1 MNLGEQILF
10 LRKNRQI
17 TQEQL
22 ARELGVTN
30 QAVSKWE
37 SGQCMPDIQLL
48 PEIAS
53 FFKVSIDELMGVKA
67 AESADDLLIHI
78 KNTLDAAK
86 PGTEYAEIMKL
97 VKALHAIAWVKE
109 SAKEDSGMPKL
120 DMDETIEH
128 AIDTEWGYSS
138 VYVPKFTATM
148 RRDCVFFAGGERMHL
163 DEADVTKI
171 SRLLKAVADRWTL
184 SVLFSIY
191 DRTYKSDDDF
201 AFYADIS
208 GDTDLDAEQL
218 KGIVEGNLSKYIYEN
233 NDKTGIRLKGEY
245 MNIPPILSVLR
256 PGI

>member
-10 LRKNRQI
+10 LRKNKQI

-48 PEIAS
+48 PEIAR
-53 FFKVSIDELMGVKA
+53 FFKVSIDELMGVST
-67 AESADDLLIHI
+67 AECEDDLLVRI
-78 KNTLDAAK
+78 KNKLDAAK
-86 PGTEYAEIMKL
+86 PGTEYAEIMKI

-109 SAKEDSGMPKL
+109 SERENSGMPKL

-128 AIDTEWGYSS
+128 AVDTEWGYSS
-138 VYVPKFTATM
+138 VSVPKFTATM
-148 RRDCVFFAGGERMHL
+148 RRDCVFFAGGERMFL
-163 DEADVTKI
+163 DDADVTKI
-171 SRLLKAVADRWTL
+171 SKLLKTVADRWAL

-191 DRTYKSDDDF
+191 DKTYKSDDEF
-201 AFYADIS
+201 ARYEDIS
-208 GDTDLDAEQL
+208 EDTDIEIGQV
-218 KGIVEGNLSKYIYEN
+218 KSIVAGNLSKLISEN
-233 NDKTGIRLKGEY
+233 DDKTGVRIKGEY

>member
-48 PEIAS
+48 PDIAR
-53 FFKVSIDELMGVKA
+53 FFKVSIDELMGVEKEEREDA
-67 AESADDLLIHI
+67 LLIRI
-78 KNTLDAAK
+78 KNALDAAK

-109 SAKEDSGMPKL
+109 SAKEGSGMPKL

-128 AIDTEWGYSS
+128 AIDSEWGFSS
-138 VYVPKFTATM
+138 VSVPKFTATM
-148 RRDCVFFAGGERMHL
+148 RRDCVFFAGGERMYL
-163 DEADVTKI
+163 DDTDVAKI
-171 SRLLKAVADRWTL
+171 SRLLKAFADRWTL

-191 DRTYKSDDDF
+191 DRTYRNDSDF
-201 AFYADIS
+201 ARFADVS
-208 GDTDLDAEQL
+208 EDTDVEVEQV
-218 KGIVEGNLSKYIYEN
+218 KSIVAGNLSKYVYVSD
-233 NDKTGIRLKGEY
+233 DKTGVRIKGEY

>member
-48 PEIAS
+48 PDIAR
-53 FFKVSIDELMGVKA
+53 FFKVSIDELMGVA
-67 AESADDLLIHI
+67 PSDRADDLLIRI

-86 PGTEYAEIMKL
+86 PGTEYDEIMKL

-109 SAKEDSGMPKL
+109 SAKENSGMPHL

-128 AIDTEWGYSS
+128 ATHSEWGYSS
-138 VYVPKFTATM
+138 VSVPKFTATM
-148 RRDCVFFAGGERMHL
+148 RRDCVFFAGGERMYL
-163 DEADVTKI
+163 DDTDVTKI

-191 DRTYKSDDDF
+191 DRTYRNDDDF
-201 AFYADIS
+201 ALYADIS
-208 GDTDLDAEQL
+208 GDTDVDAEQV
-218 KGIVEGNLSKYIYEN
+218 KSIVAGNLNKYVYEN
-233 NDKTGIRLKGEY
+233 DDKTGVRIRGEY

>member
-48 PEIAS
+48 PDIAR
-53 FFKVSIDELMGVKA
+53 FFKVSIDELMGVA
-67 AESADDLLIHI
+67 PTDRADDLLIRI

-109 SAKEDSGMPKL
+109 SAKEDSGMPQL

-128 AIDTEWGYSS
+128 AIDSEWGYSS
-138 VYVPKFTATM
+138 VSVPKFTATM
-148 RRDCVFFAGGERMHL
+148 RRDCVFFAGGERMYL
-163 DEADVTKI
+163 DDTDVTKI
-171 SRLLKAVADRWTL
+171 SRVLKAVADRWTL

-191 DRTYKSDDDF
+191 DRTYRNDDDF
-201 AFYADIS
+201 ALYTDIS
-208 GDTDLDAEQL
+208 EETDVDAEQV
-218 KGIVEGNLSKYIYEN
+218 KSIVAGNISKYVYEN
-233 NDKTGIRLKGEY
+233 DDKTGVRIRGEY

>member
-1 MNLGEQILF
+1 MF

-48 PEIAS
+48 PEIAR
-53 FFKVSIDELMGVKA
+53 FFKVSIDELMGVPVA
-67 AESADDLLIHI
+67 DCEDDLLVRI
-78 KNTLDAAK
+78 KNSLDGAK

-109 SAKEDSGMPKL
+109 SEKEDSGMPPM
-120 DMDETIEH
+120 DMNKTIEH

-138 VYVPKFTATM
+138 VSVPKFTATM
-148 RRDCVFFAGGERMHL
+148 RRDCVFFAGGERMFL
-163 DEADVTKI
+163 DDADVTKI
-171 SRLLKAVADRWTL
+171 SRLLKSVADRWAL
-184 SVLFSIY
+184 SVLFCIY
-191 DRTYKSDDDF
+191 DKTYRADDDF
-201 AFYADIS
+201 ACYEDIS
-208 GDTDLDAEQL
+208 EGTDLDVEQV
-218 KGIVEGNLSKYIYEN
+218 KSAVASNLSRLVYEN
-233 NDKTGIRLKGEY
+233 DDKTGVRIKGEY